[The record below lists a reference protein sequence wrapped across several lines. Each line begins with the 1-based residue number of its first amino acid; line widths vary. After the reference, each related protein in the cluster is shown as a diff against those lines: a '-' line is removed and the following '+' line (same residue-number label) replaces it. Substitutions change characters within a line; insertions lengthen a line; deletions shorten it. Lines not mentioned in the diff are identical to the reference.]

1 MLSEISA
8 LLGRP
13 QRESQRNHRE
23 KRKEKRNGEAGE
35 GRRQYGEAVR
45 ATSQLRCA
53 LGRFTVEER
62 VCHFSYNPVA
72 LWAVRLQP

>member
-1 MLSEISA
+1 MISEISA

-23 KRKEKRNGEAGE
+23 KRDGEAGE

-62 VCHFSYNPVA
+62 VCRFSYNPVA